1 MGSEY
6 DLGWMD
12 AGTTIGLG
20 IALGTLLVTLWLG
33 RSRLKHERVLADLGD
48 ARGILA
54 ETAAE
59 FKRLTGALDECKD
72 ALGDT
77 VVQGIDAPSNAKD
90 FVKQAWQHWHAT
102 ETLQA
107 GLRVRFADQAQVV
120 TAAEKA
126 CETARE
132 LIFSFESFA
141 APKGTNPEFR
151 HDEDW
156 ETLTGWYEDF
166 IGHRDEYLK
175 AAQIAVGSSLPG

>member
-1 MGSEY
+1 
-6 DLGWMD
+6 MD

-59 FKRLTGALDECKD
+59 FKRLTDAIDECKD
-72 ALGDT
+72 GLGDT
-77 VVQGIDAPSNAKD
+77 VVQGVDAPSNAKD
-90 FVKQAWQHWHAT
+90 LVRQAWQHWHAT

-107 GLRVRFADQAQVV
+107 GLRVRFSDQARVV
-120 TAAEKA
+120 TAADKA

-132 LIFSFESFA
+132 LIFRFESFA
-141 APKGTNPEFR
+141 DPKGTNPEFR
-151 HDEDW
+151 HDDDW
-156 ETLTGWYEDF
+156 EILAGWYEDF
-166 IGHRDEYLK
+166 INCRDEYLK
-175 AAQIAVGSSLPG
+175 AAQIAVGSTLPG